1 MTAREDSRRT
11 ELYASNIAEVETL
24 PVAMDSLQS
33 ADNTFTLA
41 AFDSAYEMAGSSSS
55 SSSGAAVAPRQRQSA
70 ASSKDWW
77 GLTRQR
83 MWTKMDFLHIHAV
96 SGVAFS
102 GLGTVWVSNYL
113 SQVTESFY

>member
-1 MTAREDSRRT
+1 MTARDDSRRT
-11 ELYASNIAEVETL
+11 ELYASNLAEVETL
-24 PVAMDSLQS
+24 PVAMDGMQS
-33 ADNTFTLA
+33 TDTFTPA
-41 AFDSAYEMAGSSSS
+41 AFESAYEMASSSS

-102 GLGTVWVSNYL
+102 GLGTVWVLNYL
-113 SQVTESFY
+113 SQV